1 MAPRVELQELIDHTG
16 AWDWRNSHVAQ
27 AYLSDAGLGTKQSI
41 AINDIVESGTVLV
54 AAGPAD
60 LDNAVVSPG
69 DGGIITEGYRVVPI
83 GLIEGVQI
91 SMNKPLSRI
100 FEIGSVLSYI
110 IPGRAVGG
118 ISLSRVFFDGP
129 SLLKAIYMGEV
140 KADYATEQKKYAK
153 FTSNPYNGDSY
164 QEFAHIGSGQLAMN
178 LASTFF
184 NQPVGLAFFF
194 KDQQSDTVG
203 QTYFEGC
210 NVSSHNLGISAN
222 MNVLTESIS
231 IEFVRCRPIV
241 TSSTV
246 NYKKGVNTADINIV
260 SALTNTGA

>member
-1 MAPRVELQELIDHTG
+1 MAPRIELQELIDHSG
-16 AWDWRNSHVAQ
+16 GWDWRGSHVSQ
-27 AYLSDAGLGTKQSI
+27 AFIADTGINSKQSI

-60 LDNAVVSPG
+60 LDNATVQTGTGTPG
-69 DGGIITEGYRVVPI
+69 FRIVPI

-100 FEIGSVLSYI
+100 FEIGSILSYI

-129 SLLKAIYMGEV
+129 SLLKAIYMGEI
-140 KADYATEQKKYAK
+140 KADYSTEQKKYAK
-153 FTSNPYNGDSY
+153 FISNPYNGDSW
-164 QEFAHIGSGQLAMN
+164 QEFTHVGSGQLALN

-184 NQPVGLAFFF
+184 NQPVGLAFYF

-210 NVSSHNLGISAN
+210 HVSSHNLGISAN
-222 MNVLTESIS
+222 MNVITESIS
-231 IEFVRCRPIV
+231 IEFVRCRPVV
-241 TSSTV
+241 TTST
-246 NYKKGVNTADINIV
+246 NKYIKGTNIADLNIV
-260 SALTNTGA
+260 SAMSTIIS